1 MNKWWRFL
9 PVLLAGI
16 SVLLSV
22 SSCSPARRIIRQPV
36 REEGPD
42 FVFSLLKRNEIAY
55 KTLSM
60 KFSAKVIIDKKA
72 SDISGQVRIQRDSVI
87 WASLTPVL
95 GIEAARILIT
105 LDSVLFI
112 NRMNNTYLRSDFSF
126 INNNL
131 NSGFDFDLLQALL
144 VGNDLRYY
152 ENDQF
157 RLNIDGQRYKLHT
170 IGRRKLK
177 KYVRNATEN
186 LKVLIQNIWIDP
198 ETGKIEEIHTKEL
211 DRENKKLEIRY
222 SDFVTISNQRFPT
235 HQEVKISA
243 EKEISISL
251 DFSKIKLDEN
261 LSYPFSI
268 PAKFTNLN
276 EQ

>member
-1 MNKWWRFL
+1 M
-9 PVLLAGI
+9 
-16 SVLLSV
+16 LSV
-22 SSCSPARRIIRQPV
+22 SSCSPARRVIRQPV

-42 FVFSLLKRNEIAY
+42 FVFSLLKRNEISY
-55 KTLSM
+55 NTLSM
-60 KFSAKVIIDKKA
+60 KFSAKIIIDKKA
-72 SDISGQVRIQRDSVI
+72 SDISGQVRIHRDSVI
-87 WASLTPVL
+87 WASLTPLL
-95 GIEAARILIT
+95 GLEAARILIS

-144 VGNDLRYY
+144 VGNDLRFY

-157 RLNIDGQRYKLHT
+157 RLNIDGQKYKLHT
-170 IGRRKLK
+170 IGRRKLR

-186 LKVLIQNIWIDP
+186 LKVLIQSIWIDP

-211 DRENKKLEIRY
+211 GRENKKLEIRY
-222 SDFVTISNQRFPT
+222 SDFVMVNNQRFPS
-235 HQEVKISA
+235 HQEVRISA

-251 DFSKIKLDEN
+251 DFSKIKIDET

-268 PAKFTNLN
+268 PAKFTNLT
-276 EQ
+276 E